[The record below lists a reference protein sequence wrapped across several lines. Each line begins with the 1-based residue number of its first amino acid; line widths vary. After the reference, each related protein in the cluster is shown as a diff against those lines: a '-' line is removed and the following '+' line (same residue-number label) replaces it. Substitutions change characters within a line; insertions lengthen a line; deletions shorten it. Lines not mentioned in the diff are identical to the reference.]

1 MPKKWNTTTVE
12 RVGARPTLTET
23 TFSAPKNDEILVRIR
38 AAALN
43 FADLLMIEG
52 KYQETPPF
60 PFTPGLEGAGEVI
73 EAGTDTDFRPGDRVA
88 IYQQGTIAEAGLFK
102 AANCCPIPDSM
113 SFDDAAA
120 FQIAYGTSHLALT
133 ARAGLKSG
141 ETLVVL
147 GAAGGVGLTAVEIGA
162 ALGARVIA
170 VARGADK
177 LAATLEAGAGAGEA
191 IDSDDC
197 PDLKAR
203 LRELGGADV
212 VYDPVGTSLGLAA
225 FGALRQGGRFLLI
238 GFAGG
243 KPPELPLNHALVKNI
258 AIHGFYWGA
267 YRTLDPELMRDS
279 MTQLFQMVSDGRLKP
294 RATTA
299 YPLAELEKAYDLLQ
313 NRRSIGKVTITI

>member
-1 MPKKWNTTTVE
+1 M
-12 RVGARPTLTET
+12 LSET
-23 TFSAPKNDEILVRIR
+23 SFAAPASDEILVRIH

-52 KYQETPPF
+52 KYQDTPPF

-73 EAGTDTDFRPGDRVA
+73 EAGSASGFAVGDRVA

-102 AANCCPIPDSM
+102 AAHCCAIPDAM

-133 ARAGLKSG
+133 ARADLRPG

-177 LAATLEAGAGAGEA
+177 LTAALEAGATEV

-203 LRELGGADV
+203 LRELGGVDV

-225 FGALRQGGRFLLI
+225 FGALRQAGRFLLI

-267 YRTLDPELMRDS
+267 YRNLAPELMRDS
-279 MTQLFQMVSDGRLKP
+279 MTQLFQMVADGRLKP
-294 RATTA
+294 RTSTA
-299 YPLAELEKAYDLLQ
+299 YPLDQMEKAYDLLQ
-313 NRRSIGKVTITI
+313 NRRSIGKVTIRI